1 MDEGGP
7 LDGNYDV
14 GAELS
19 YYLSIRGKTTQM
31 QFILSLFNIE
41 INLIGGICMC
51 QENITFFN
59 TILIRSSIILFH
71 RNKTDRRILSNRN
84 DDVNK

>member
-1 MDEGGP
+1 MVSSECKSIGIGRVDEGGP

-31 QFILSLFNIE
+31 QFILSL
-41 INLIGGICMC
+41 L
-51 QENITFFN
+51 TL
-59 TILIRSSIILFH
+59 ILI
-71 RNKTDRRILSNRN
+71 
-84 DDVNK
+84 